1 MIIIVKNYK
10 REEKVFLAEIQNL
23 KMIKFRVGK
32 ELLTFLSFCF
42 GLQYCVFLVFYPFV
56 ITFFALLTSY

>member
-1 MIIIVKNYK
+1 M
-10 REEKVFLAEIQNL
+10 FLAGRQND

-32 ELLTFLSFCF
+32 ELLMFLSFCF
-42 GLQYCVFLVFYPFV
+42 GLQYCIFLVFYPFV